1 MVVSRSAISD
11 PAVPLVAVYEWAL
24 TRVAGVTAEP
34 LTLTLPAPDWL
45 IAITQPVPAAGTI
58 EAGIVAVTALP
69 LVKMTSVPQSVAAK
83 L

>member
-34 LTLTLPAPDWL
+34 LTLTLPLPDWFT
-45 IAITQPVPAAGTI
+45 AMTQPVPAAGTMD
-58 EAGIVAVTALP
+58 AGIVAVTGL
-69 LVKMTSVPQSVAAK
+69 LFVKMTSVPQSVAAK